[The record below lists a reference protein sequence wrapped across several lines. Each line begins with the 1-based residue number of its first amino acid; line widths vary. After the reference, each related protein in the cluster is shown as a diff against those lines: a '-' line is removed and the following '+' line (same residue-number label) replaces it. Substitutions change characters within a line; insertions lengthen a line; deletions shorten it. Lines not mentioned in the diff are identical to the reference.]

1 LSEVAKTSILKKG
14 SPPLNHSSRNWLPRS
29 QFSARLSGLSR
40 SDLVPWH
47 FCNVAQE
54 QFVFISTPASPIKL
68 LFRDAGAIDNLG
80 PAADIAVEPL

>member
-1 LSEVAKTSILKKG
+1 MGDFPKLQ
-14 SPPLNHSSRNWLPRS
+14 NFRY
-29 QFSARLSGLSR
+29 
-40 SDLVPWH
+40 WH

-68 LFRDAGAIDNLG
+68 LFRDAGAVDDLG